1 MDYQNDFL
9 LIGLSGGPDSVVLLD
24 QLRQQMPMGHLLA
37 THCNFHLRG
46 EEAMRDQHF
55 CEELCRSLGVPLIVR
70 DFDTRGYMAGHHV
83 SLELAARELRYRWW
97 EVLALAKE
105 SETGLRVRIAVGH
118 HRDDSIETLL
128 MNLMRGTGIKGLT
141 GIPRENGRIIRPLSG
156 LSRSDI
162 LQYLEDHHLSYVTDS
177 TNLENEATRNQI
189 RNLLL
194 PVMEQIN
201 PNTREGITQTIQ
213 HLQQTAALAD
223 AQLDTLFAS
232 TQHFSAAGVEWD
244 EFLVP
249 ASITDEAM
257 ISTLFY
263 HWSAR
268 YPNAI
273 RLRRLFY
280 TSVDAS
286 RIAPT
291 CDLKIEVPVA
301 PESSSTLSD
310 ASTLSNTFD
319 RDTLQF
325 PLSARHWQ
333 QGDRIQPLGMTGTR
347 LVSDLF
353 TDAHFSPLRKATTW
367 IVTDASGRLL
377 WVVGLRMA
385 DWCKVTDSTT
395 HKLIVT
401 INR

>member
-1 MDYQNDFL
+1 MMDYVGNFF
-9 LIGLSGGPDSVVLLD
+9 LIGLSGGPDSVVLLHKFCHLVNN
-24 QLRQQMPMGHLLA
+24 QNLLA

-46 EEAMRDQHF
+46 EESMRDQHF
-55 CEELCRSLGVPLIVR
+55 CEELCRSLNVPLIVH
-70 DFDTRGYMAGHHV
+70 DFDTRAYMAEHHV
-83 SLELAARELRYRWW
+83 SLELAARELRYQWW
-97 EVLALAKE
+97 EELALDKE

-141 GIPRENGRIIRPLSG
+141 GIPRENGRIIRPLCD
-156 LSRSDI
+156 LTRSDI
-162 LQYLEDHHLSYVTDS
+162 LHYLEEHHLTYVTDS
-177 TNLENEATRNQI
+177 TNLENDATRNQI

-194 PVMEQIN
+194 PLMEQIN
-201 PNTREGITQTIQ
+201 PNTREGIAMTMQ

-223 AQLDTLFAS
+223 AQLDTLFAA
-232 TQHFSAAGVEWD
+232 TQHYAAAGVEWD

-249 ASITDEAM
+249 ESITDEAM

-280 TSVDAS
+280 TSVEAS

-291 CDLKIEVPVA
+291 CDLKIEVPVT

-325 PLSARHWQ
+325 PLSVRHWQ

-353 TDAHFSPLRKATTW
+353 TDAHYSPLRKATTW

-385 DWCKVTDSTT
+385 DWCKVSAHTQRTLQIS
-395 HKLIVT
+395 L
-401 INR
+401 